1 MGTKTGSKTV
11 KAYIA
16 YLNEI
21 GTCLPYEAFIIGGKE
36 RKRSYPN
43 NYGNALQRHDPIA
56 FNVGFREWK
65 REN

>member
-1 MGTKTGSKTV
+1 MGIEKYRKTI
-11 KAYIA
+11 KAFVS

-43 NYGNALQRHDPIA
+43 NYGNALKRYDPIA
-56 FNVGFREWK
+56 FNVAYQEWK